1 VIKRAAISE
10 PHALAKALMGK
21 WSEHF
26 REKTE
31 VTLEAPLAGLHARV
45 LGRRVVHSTSTVYKR
60 VRGTCSSSSYS

>member
-1 VIKRAAISE
+1 VVADTVIKRAAISE

-31 VTLEAPLAGLHARV
+31 VTLEAPLAGPHARV
-45 LGRRVVHSTSTVYKR
+45 LGRWEGLDSAEVRTEGST
-60 VRGTCSSSSYS
+60 